1 MLLVALESLPCP
13 NKIRNLLKVFPPNV
27 QVKEITCEEIKERA
41 RLRYRVSSSTNC
53 LNPIS
58 LLFYVRDKLDTE
70 AREKIVTSLSRIML
84 FKSLEREPIDRLK
97 VLKDAGIS
105 SKDRIASAAFQ
116 EACDRLLKV
125 FGFEVSR
132 MPKYMEGWKG
142 IPAKYKDRF
151 FVSNQIKDS
160 SQGTHSRYIHSGHE
174 PSAVERG
181 FILLVNGL
189 IFCKGESRTHG
200 PRKMLERDLYRLL
213 HRIDDSIPGQPP
225 AHRTTSAKSSKLYRT
240 GTSAD
245 NLTPNADTLLDQC
258 VHWDY
263 FVKEKATDDNFSSQN
278 FEDGDVLISMGP
290 RSAIEIGRSQII
302 HFCSS
307 ILGEEPD
314 PSMLREVQEDVEEAP
329 EMNDAYM
336 EAEEVT

>member
-1 MLLVALESLPCP
+1 
-13 NKIRNLLKVFPPNV
+13 
-27 QVKEITCEEIKERA
+27 
-41 RLRYRVSSSTNC
+41 
-53 LNPIS
+53 
-58 LLFYVRDKLDTE
+58 
-70 AREKIVTSLSRIML
+70 VTSLSRIML
-84 FKSLEREPIDRLK
+84 FKALEREPIDRLK

-105 SKDRIASAAFQ
+105 NKDRIASAAFQ
-116 EACDRLLKV
+116 EASERLFNV

-132 MPKYMEGWKG
+132 LPKYMEEWKG

-151 FVSNQIKDS
+151 FVANQIKDS
-160 SQGTHSRYIHSGHE
+160 SQGTHSRYIHSVHG

-189 IFCKGESRTHG
+189 IFCKGESRTNG

-213 HRIDDSIPGQPP
+213 HRIDDSIPEEPP
-225 AHRTTSAKSSKLYRT
+225 AQGTTRAKSSKQYRT

-245 NLTPNADTLLDQC
+245 NPSPNADTLLDQC

-263 FVKEKATDDNFSSQN
+263 FVKEKATDESFPSQN
-278 FEDGDVLISMGP
+278 FEEGDMLVSMGP

-302 HFCSS
+302 HFCAS

-314 PSMLREVQEDVEEAP
+314 PSMLKEVQEDVEEAP
-329 EMNDAYM
+329 QMNEEYM
-336 EAEEVT
+336 EAEEVA